1 MLKNNFDLCPACGG
15 IGEVKIIK
23 NLMQVGPYHLGKEVI
38 EKCKFCSD
46 KKPQK
51 KPNQQAISGSIT
63 SKQAHSHNQLCSQY

>member
-51 KPNQQAISGSIT
+51 KQDHLHSGT
-63 SKQAHSHNQLCSQY
+63 LH